1 MGMGKDKGPF
11 LQQPERRIAIRG
23 DREQGKTSM
32 KNTGKIVIPL
42 TGLAL
47 LVALVV
53 SLTFWSFRQI
63 ENAAEMRKHTFI
75 ILSSAN
81 EFLSD
86 LKDAETGQRGYLL
99 TGDVSFL
106 KPYLDVR
113 GSVKGHLQDLGR
125 LTTIVAARKHL
136 DAVAPLAEAKLT
148 ELSRL
153 IQLRQD
159 GDMTLVLAGINSGE
173 GKRLM
178 DAIRAEMGS
187 FQKLEEAALVQHEA
201 EFQTNLR
208 CLYAVIV
215 IASLLTLLFAISFA
229 YLLYL
234 KTQQRLKNLVHL
246 ETQHLLTIQEETNG
260 QLQKANV
267 TLQES
272 EEKLAVT
279 LNSIGDGV
287 IATDAAGRLT
297 LLNPV
302 AEELTGWTQ
311 AEAAGRTVDEV
322 FNIINQ
328 HTRLPATIPVMAA
341 LEHGTVQGLAN
352 HTMLIARDGSER
364 AIADSCAPIRG
375 RDGRVIGAVLVF
387 HDVTKEYAA
396 QQSLLDNA
404 TLIQTILN
412 TVADGII
419 TLHADSGIIETVNPA
434 AELMF
439 GFSAAELTGQNFSM
453 IIPELAGEQHAGS
466 LQYYSA
472 SADARAMGLG
482 REVAGRGRDGG
493 YFPLEISVNEMHLD
507 GQRYFTGILRDITA
521 LKQTQADQ
529 EQLGQSLRDHQ
540 FYTRSLFEA
549 NIDASMTC
557 DPSGIITDVNKQME
571 LLTGCT
577 RDELIGAPF
586 RNYFTD
592 QQRAEAGIRQVLNE
606 KTVTNYELIARDR
619 DGRQTAVS
627 FNATTYYDRDRRLQG
642 VFAAARD
649 VSDRKRLD
657 RELREKN
664 IELESARVVAEK
676 TSLTKSEFLA
686 NMSHELRTPLNSVIG
701 FSEVLQDQMFGPIN
715 EKQQEYLGNI
725 LTSGR
730 HLLSLINDILDL
742 TKVESGKME
751 LDLTSFAL
759 RETLEASLTMLREK
773 AIKGGIDLRLDVAP
787 EAEVHIVADQRKLKQ
802 ILFNLLSNAVKFTP
816 ATGTVELS
824 VVREGDFLQIAVA
837 DSGIGV
843 RESDIPKLF
852 QAFTQLESV
861 YTKGFEG
868 TGLGLALT
876 RQLVELHGGRVWV
889 KSEFGKGS
897 RFSFTLPLGQSAGAQ
912 LIAQLPDSL
921 PGAGNTVLVIED
933 DLRTL
938 AALENALRC
947 KGYRALRAT
956 SGQEGVEMAQRNSP
970 DLIVLDLVMP
980 GMNGFDVAEH
990 LDRVNPAANVP
1001 ILVLTSMD
1009 LSPTDRA
1016 RLAGKVWRIEGKGS
1030 LSTHEFLSLVESVV
1044 GTG

>member
-1 MGMGKDKGPF
+1 
-11 LQQPERRIAIRG
+11 
-23 DREQGKTSM
+23 M
-32 KNTGKIVIPL
+32 KITGKIAIPI
-42 TGLAL
+42 TGVAL

-53 SLTFWSFRQI
+53 TLTFWSFRQI
-63 ENAAEMRKHTFI
+63 ENAAEARKHTF
-75 ILSSAN
+75 LVLNRADDL
-81 EFLSD
+81 LSD

-99 TGDVSFL
+99 TGDQAFL

-113 GSVKGHLQDLGR
+113 GTITEHLQELYR
-125 LTTIVAARKHL
+125 LTSNGAARKHL
-136 DAVAPLAEAKLT
+136 DAVAPLVETKLA

-153 IQLRQD
+153 IRLRQN
-159 GDMTLVLAGINSGE
+159 GDMPRALAEVGSGN
-173 GKRLM
+173 GKRFM

-187 FQKLEEAALVQHEA
+187 FIKLEEAALAQHEA
-201 EFQTNLR
+201 EFQANLR
-208 CLYAVIV
+208 RLYAVIV
-215 IASLLTLLFAISFA
+215 TASLLALLFAISFA

-246 ETQHLLTIQEETNG
+246 ETQHLLVIQEETNG

-297 LLNPV
+297 LLNPI

-311 AEAAGRTVDEV
+311 AEAAGHTVDEV

-341 LEHGTVQGLAN
+341 LEHGKIQGLAN

-396 QQSLLDNA
+396 NQSLLDNA

-419 TLHADSGIIETVNPA
+419 TLHADSSIIETVNPA
-434 AELMF
+434 AERMF
-439 GFSAAELTGQNFSM
+439 GYSAAELSGQNFSM
-453 IIPELAGEQHAGS
+453 IIPELKGEQHAGS
-466 LQYYSA
+466 LQHYSA
-472 SADARAMGLG
+472 SAEAQSMGLG
-482 REVAGRGRDGG
+482 REFAGRRRDGG
-493 YFPLEISVNEMHLD
+493 LFPLEIAVNEMHLD
-507 GQRYFTGILRDITA
+507 GQRYFTGIMRDITA
-521 LKQTQADQ
+521 LKQNQADQ
-529 EQLGQSLRDHQ
+529 EQLGQSLRDYQ

-557 DPSGIITDVNKQME
+557 DPSGIVTDVNKQME

-592 QQRAEAGIRQVLNE
+592 PQRAEAGIRRVLNE
-606 KTVTNYELIARDR
+606 KMVTNYELTARDR
-619 DGRQTAVS
+619 DGKETAVS

-657 RELREKN
+657 RKLREKN
-664 IELESARVVAEK
+664 VELESARVVAEK

-751 LDLTSFAL
+751 LYLTSFAL
-759 RETLEASLTMLREK
+759 RETLDASLTMLREK
-773 AIKGGIDLRLDVAP
+773 AIKGGIDLRLVVAP

-816 ATGTVELS
+816 AAGTVELS

-912 LIAQLPDSL
+912 LPESL
-921 PGAGNTVLVIED
+921 LAAGKTVLVIED
-933 DLRTL
+933 DPRTL
-938 AALENALRC
+938 AALAKALAC
-947 KGYRALRAT
+947 KGYRALRAKN
-956 SGQEGVEMAQRNSP
+956 GQEGVEMAQRNSP

-980 GMNGFDVAEH
+980 GMNGFEVAEQ
-990 LDRVNPAANVP
+990 LGLENPAAQVP

-1009 LSPTDRA
+1009 LSSADRT

-1044 GTG
+1044 GSG